1 MRHTVRIAIAAAVL
15 AALPLVPGGYVLYIA
30 SLVAIYALASFGTN
44 LLTGYTNLISLAG
57 ATFFGIGAYG
67 SAILVARFGL
77 PLPVAML
84 AAALLATALG
94 LVLAIPVLRLEEVFL
109 AIATLGF
116 VMIFME
122 LAKQGGELTGGESG
136 MAGPA
141 PRLAGIPLGER
152 GYYLYILAVLGG
164 CLWMARNLSDSRF
177 GRAFLA
183 LKGSEIAA
191 RALGLNAPRLK
202 LTAFGLC
209 AFYTGTAGTMFAPLV
224 RFVDPSVFDIMVSIS
239 FVSMVI
245 IGGIGS
251 VWGSVLGAVFVAGA
265 PQVLTYVGLD
275 NVQRSLYG
283 VAMIL
288 SLMFLPDGLA
298 GGLSRLRT
306 RLAGSR
312 ATGEADTSPPDA
324 SPSVASS
331 TGPSHPAPRGDA
343 ACAE

>member
-1 MRHTVRIAIAAAVL
+1 MSRKSEPRPRGWVAAAVVL
-15 AALPLVPGGYVLYIA
+15 AVAAPLLPGGYILYIA
-30 SLVAIYALASFGTN
+30 SLVLIYVLASFGTN
-44 LLTGYTNLISLAG
+44 ILTGYTNLISLAG

-67 SAILVARFGL
+67 TAIFSARLGL
-77 PLPVAML
+77 PLPLAMLL
-84 AAALLATALG
+84 AAALATAIG
-94 LVLAIPVLRLEEVFL
+94 LLLALPVLRLEEVFL

-116 VMIFME
+116 VMIFAE
-122 LAKQGGELTGGESG
+122 LAKQGGALTGGESG
-136 MAGPA
+136 MPGPA
-141 PRLAGIPLGER
+141 PKLFGFALGER
-152 GYYLYILAVLGG
+152 GYYLYIVGVLMA

-177 GRAFLA
+177 GRGFLA

-191 RALGLNAPRLK
+191 RSLGLNAPRLK
-202 LTAFGLC
+202 LAAFGLC
-209 AFYTGTAGTMFAPLV
+209 AFYTGMAGTMFGPLV

-239 FVSMVI
+239 FVSMII

-298 GGLSRLRT
+298 GL
-306 RLAGSR
+306 LAR
-312 ATGEADTSPPDA
+312 
-324 SPSVASS
+324 
-331 TGPSHPAPRGDA
+331 RGDKQ
-343 ACAE
+343 

>member
-1 MRHTVRIAIAAAVL
+1 MALVQRAPRWLLPLVVAVL
-15 AALPLVPGGYVLYIA
+15 LALPLIPGGYILYIA
-30 SLVAIYALASFGTN
+30 SLVLIYVLASFGTN
-44 LLTGYTNLISLAG
+44 ILTGYTNLISLAG

-67 SAILVARFGL
+67 AAILTSKLGL
-77 PLPVAML
+77 PMPIAMVL
-84 AAALLATALG
+84 AALIATAIG
-94 LVLAIPVLRLEEVFL
+94 LLLAIPVLRLEEVFL

-122 LAKQGGELTGGESG
+122 LAKQGGTLTGGESG
-136 MAGPA
+136 MPGPA
-141 PRLAGIPLGER
+141 PKLFGVALGER
-152 GYYLYILAVLGG
+152 GFYLYIIVVLLA

-177 GRAFLA
+177 GRGFLA

-191 RALGLNAPRLK
+191 RSLGLNASRLK

-209 AFYTGTAGTMFAPLV
+209 AFYTGMAGTMFAPLV

-265 PQVLTYVGLD
+265 PQVLTYIGLD

-288 SLMFLPDGLA
+288 SLIFLPDGLV
-298 GGLSRLRT
+298 GLFRKRVDRIS
-306 RLAGSR
+306 
-312 ATGEADTSPPDA
+312 
-324 SPSVASS
+324 
-331 TGPSHPAPRGDA
+331 
-343 ACAE
+343 

>member
-1 MRHTVRIAIAAAVL
+1 MALVQRAPRWLLPLVVAVL
-15 AALPLVPGGYVLYIA
+15 LALPLVPGGYILYIA
-30 SLVAIYALASFGTN
+30 SLVLIYVLASFGTN
-44 LLTGYTNLISLAG
+44 ILTGYTNLISLAG

-67 SAILVARFGL
+67 AAILTSKLGL
-77 PLPVAML
+77 PMPIAMVL
-84 AAALLATALG
+84 AALIATAIG
-94 LVLAIPVLRLEEVFL
+94 LLLAIPVLRLEEVFL

-122 LAKQGGELTGGESG
+122 LAKQGGTLTGGESG
-136 MAGPA
+136 MPGPA
-141 PRLAGIPLGER
+141 PKLFGVALGER
-152 GYYLYILAVLGG
+152 GFYLYIIVVLLA

-177 GRAFLA
+177 GRGFLA

-191 RALGLNAPRLK
+191 RSLGLNASRLK

-209 AFYTGTAGTMFAPLV
+209 AFYTGMAGTMFAPLV

-265 PQVLTYVGLD
+265 PQVLTYIGLD

-288 SLMFLPDGLA
+288 SLIFLPDGLV
-298 GGLSRLRT
+298 GLFRKRLDRI
-306 RLAGSR
+306 S
-312 ATGEADTSPPDA
+312 
-324 SPSVASS
+324 
-331 TGPSHPAPRGDA
+331 
-343 ACAE
+343 

>member
-1 MRHTVRIAIAAAVL
+1 MVAGASATTMRDRLPLIAAAIGL
-15 AALPLVPGGYVLYIA
+15 ALPLFSGGYVIYIA
-30 SLVAIYALASFGTN
+30 SLVLIYVLASFGTN
-44 LLTGYTNLISLAG
+44 ILTGYTNLISLAG

-67 SAILVARFGL
+67 CAILTTQVGL
-77 PLPVAML
+77 PLPLAML
-84 AAALLATALG
+84 GAALIATAVGVL
-94 LVLAIPVLRLEEVFL
+94 LAIPVLRLEEVFL

-141 PRLAGIPLGER
+141 PELFGFRLGEF
-152 GYYLYILAVLGG
+152 GYYGFIVVVLLL
-164 CLWMARNLSDSRF
+164 CLWMARNLSDSRY

-183 LKGSEIAA
+183 LKGSETAA

-202 LTAFGLC
+202 LVAFAIC
-209 AFYTGTAGTMFAPLV
+209 AFYTGMAGTMFAPLV

-251 VWGSVLGAVFVAGA
+251 VWGSVLGAIFVAGA
-265 PQVLTYVGLD
+265 PQLLTYVGLD

-283 VAMIL
+283 LAMIL
-288 SLMFLPDGLA
+288 SLMFLPDGLVS
-298 GGLSRLRT
+298 LFRR
-306 RLAGSR
+306 
-312 ATGEADTSPPDA
+312 GEARS
-324 SPSVASS
+324 
-331 TGPSHPAPRGDA
+331 
-343 ACAE
+343 

>member
-1 MRHTVRIAIAAAVL
+1 MKRWVLPGAVL
-15 AALPLVPGGYVLYIA
+15 IAVGLPLLPGGYILYIA
-30 SLVAIYALASFGTN
+30 SLILIYVLASFGTN
-44 LLTGYTNLISLAG
+44 ILTGYTNLISLAG

-67 SAILVARFGL
+67 SAILSAKLGL

-84 AAALLATALG
+84 LAAGAATLLGVL
-94 LVLAIPVLRLEEVFL
+94 LAIPVLRLEEVFL

-122 LAKQGGELTGGESG
+122 LAKQGGGLTGGESG
-136 MAGPA
+136 MPGPA
-141 PRLAGIPLGER
+141 PRLFGIPLGER
-152 GYYLYILAVLGG
+152 GFYLYIIAVLAL

-177 GRAFLA
+177 GRGFLA

-191 RALGLNAPRLK
+191 RSLGLDATRLK

-209 AFYTGTAGTMFAPLV
+209 AFYTGMAGTMFSPLV

-265 PQVLTYVGLD
+265 PQALTYIGLD

-288 SLMFLPDGLA
+288 SLIFLPDGLV
-298 GGLSRLRT
+298 GLFRR
-306 RLAGSR
+306 R
-312 ATGEADTSPPDA
+312 ATVPGTG
-324 SPSVASS
+324 SV
-331 TGPSHPAPRGDA
+331 R
-343 ACAE
+343 

>member
-1 MRHTVRIAIAAAVL
+1 MKRAAPVL
-15 AALPLVPGGYVLYIA
+15 LALLVLLPLIPGGYVLYVT
-30 SLVAIYALASFGTN
+30 SLVLIYVLASFGTN
-44 LLTGYTNLISLAG
+44 LLIGYTNLISLAG
-57 ATFFGIGAYG
+57 ATFFGVGAYG
-67 SAILVARFGL
+67 ATILANQLGL

-84 AAALLATALG
+84 LAALIAAAIG
-94 LVLAIPVLRLEEVFL
+94 VVLAIPVLRLEEVFL

-122 LAKQGGELTGGESG
+122 LAKQGGDLTGGESG
-136 MAGPA
+136 MPGPA
-141 PRLAGIPLGER
+141 ARLFGLPMGER
-152 GYYLYILAVLGG
+152 GLYLYILAVLVA

-177 GRAFLA
+177 GRGFLA

-191 RALGLNAPRLK
+191 RSLGLNAARLK
-202 LTAFGLC
+202 LVAFGLC
-209 AFYTGTAGTMFAPLV
+209 AFYTGLAGSMFGPLV

-288 SLMFLPDGLA
+288 SLMFLPDGLV
-298 GGLSRLRT
+298 GLLR
-306 RLAGSR
+306 RKR
-312 ATGEADTSPPDA
+312 ETS
-324 SPSVASS
+324 
-331 TGPSHPAPRGDA
+331 T
-343 ACAE
+343 